1 MDTLAAL
8 QTSQP
13 PESLYHYTN
22 AAALHEILASRMIRA
37 TMLHYLNDAKEF
49 RHGLHWARYEIL
61 QAAQRA
67 TAPTHRDLITQFADS
82 LERIENLHICVFCM
96 SETRDL
102 LSQWRSY
109 CPPDGGYALGFDT
122 SRLAA
127 MMAGSGF
134 RLVKCSYDVTSQRA
148 IISEILTAILPPHLA
163 ELDAG
168 RLDVPRALEG
178 LLDAFRTRFA
188 LPAAVFKDPSFSE
201 EREWRLVSPQLPSDH
216 ANWGFRPHK
225 GMLVP
230 YFDINLRDEPPPFG
244 PIIVGPNPHQHLASN
259 ALLVLL
265 SRLGIRNWKA
275 VELSQIPYRPL

>member
-1 MDTLAAL
+1 METPAAL
-8 QTSQP
+8 QSSQP

-22 AAALHEILASRMIRA
+22 AIALHEILASRIIRA

-61 QAAQRA
+61 QLSHTA
-67 TAPTHRDLITQFADS
+67 TAVAHRDLFAQFADS
-82 LERIENLHICVFCM
+82 LERMENLHICVFCM

-109 CPPDGGYALGFDT
+109 CPPEGGYALGFD
-122 SRLAA
+122 SARLVA

-148 IISEILTAILPPHLA
+148 IISEILRAIVPPHLA

-178 LLDAFRTRFA
+178 LLAAFGSRFA
-188 LPAAVFKDPSFSE
+188 LPAAVFKDPAFSE
-201 EREWRLVSPQLPSDH
+201 
-216 ANWGFRPHK
+216 
-225 GMLVP
+225 
-230 YFDINLRDEPPPFG
+230 
-244 PIIVGPNPHQHLASN
+244 
-259 ALLVLL
+259 
-265 SRLGIRNWKA
+265 
-275 VELSQIPYRPL
+275 